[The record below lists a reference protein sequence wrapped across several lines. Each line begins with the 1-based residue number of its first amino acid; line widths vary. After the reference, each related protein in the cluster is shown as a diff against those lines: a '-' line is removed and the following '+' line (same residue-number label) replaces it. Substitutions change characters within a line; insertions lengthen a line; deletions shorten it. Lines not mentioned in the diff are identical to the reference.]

1 MFDNYA
7 ETVPCKRWHAI
18 SILFAND
25 PSLLNFL
32 FTPSRD
38 ELSSSPEDLLCWSGA
53 LSSGQQ
59 ILIKIA
65 LDIWSGAAQASLEE
79 ILATLDSYRFEN
91 FLLALEFYRY
101 GRRVSRMPVN
111 NNYK

>member
-1 MFDNYA
+1 MFDNCA

-25 PSLLNFL
+25 SYLLDFL
-32 FTPSRD
+32 FTPTRD
-38 ELSSSPEDLLCWSGA
+38 ELSSSPEDLLRWSGA
-53 LSSGQQ
+53 MSSGQQ
-59 ILIKIA
+59 VLIKIA
-65 LDIWSGAAQASLEE
+65 LDIWSGSAQASIDE

-101 GRRVSRMPVN
+101 GRKVSRPPVN
-111 NNYK
+111 NNHK